1 MRIVILSSFP
11 PLRGGISQFN
21 ASLFNALE
29 EKGHE
34 VLALSFSV
42 QYPKLLFPGKRQ
54 DVDRVNTAHQIK
66 TEPLLHSFKPSTWRK
81 TAKRIDEFKPELL
94 IVPYW
99 VSVLAPSLTGVLK
112 RLTHSTKVLG
122 LIHNAVPHEAKFYD
136 KPMFKRFSQN
146 LDGAIVLSESVKEQL
161 KETCP
166 KLPILELRHPIYAHF
181 GEPLSLEEIRK
192 LKDHYSL
199 DEHKTTLLFFGL
211 IREYKGLDVLLEA
224 FKELPTKFQ
233 LLIVGEVYG
242 DASQLEDAIQ
252 HHPRA
257 KDIHF
262 ENRFVE
268 DDEVAG
274 IFSMSDLVVLPYL
287 RASQSGVTAVAIHF
301 EKPIVAS
308 NVGGLSEFII
318 ADETGVLVE
327 ENNPIKL
334 AEGLSQAQNISQNQ
348 ESWDQL
354 KQYFSWAKFVE
365 DVVRFIEN

>member
-21 ASLFNALE
+21 ASLYKALE

-34 VLALSFSV
+34 VLAMSFSV

-54 DVDRVNTAHQIK
+54 DVERVNTEHQIQ
-66 TEPLLHSFKPSTWRK
+66 TERLLHSFKLSTWKK
-81 TAKRIDEFKPELL
+81 TAKRIDAFEADLV

-136 KPMFKRFSQN
+136 KPLFKRFSQN

-161 KETCP
+161 KVTSP

-181 GEPLSLEEIRK
+181 GEPLSPDSIKK
-192 LKDHYSL
+192 LKEQYGL

-252 HHPRA
+252 YHPRA

-308 NVGGLSEFII
+308 NVGGLSEFIV
-318 ADETGVLVE
+318 ENKTGILLPP
-327 ENNPIKL
+327 NNPTKL
-334 AEGLSQAQNISQNQ
+334 TQALVDAHNLAPNKEAWLKLREAYSWNQ
-348 ESWDQL
+348 
-354 KQYFSWAKFVE
+354 FVSKIQ
-365 DVVRFIEN
+365 RFVSV

>member
-21 ASLFNALE
+21 ASLYKALE

-34 VLALSFSV
+34 VLGLSFSV
-42 QYPKLLFPGKRQ
+42 QYPNLLFPGKRQ
-54 DVDRVNTAHQIK
+54 DVDRVNTEHQIQ
-66 TEPLLHSFKPSTWRK
+66 TERLLHSFKPSTWKK
-81 TAKRIDEFKPELL
+81 TAKRIDAFQADLV

-99 VSVLAPSLTGVLK
+99 VSVLAPSLTGVLT

-122 LIHNAVPHEAKFYD
+122 LIHNAAPHEAKFYD
-136 KPMFKRFSQN
+136 KPLFKRFSQN

-166 KLPILELRHPIYAHF
+166 KLPILELRHPIYTHF
-181 GEPLSLEEIRK
+181 GEPLSLENIKK

-199 DEHKTTLLFFGL
+199 DEHKTTLLYFGL
-211 IREYKGLDVLLEA
+211 IREYKGLKVLLEA
-224 FKELPTKFQ
+224 FKELPSDFQ

-242 DASQLEDAIQ
+242 DARHEVDSIQ

-308 NVGGLSEFII
+308 NVGGLSEFILV
-318 ADETGVLVE
+318 DETGVLVE
-327 ENNPIKL
+327 ENNVKQLI
-334 AEGLSQAQNISQNQ
+334 EGI
-348 ESWDQL
+348 L
-354 KQYFSWAKFVE
+354 KAKDLKPKDAWTRLKSMFSWSSFV
-365 DVVRFIEN
+365 DNILIYMDK